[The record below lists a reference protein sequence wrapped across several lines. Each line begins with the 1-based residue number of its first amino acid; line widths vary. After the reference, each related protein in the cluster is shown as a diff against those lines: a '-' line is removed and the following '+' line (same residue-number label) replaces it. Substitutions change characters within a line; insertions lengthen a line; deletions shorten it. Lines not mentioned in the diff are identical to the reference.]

1 MALRSKKIENMTNE
15 EMYKELQKRVEQ
27 LEMVVFPA
35 DGASPALGTT
45 KKQKSL
51 PELIKAHPPQNGQ
64 QRVAAIVGYIEK
76 IENRTDIKLADIKKG
91 WAVGKFDGGFA
102 NVLVSRAV
110 KDGLIADY
118 SKDGSYVL
126 TQSGESYWEQ
136 LNDAT
141 T

>member
-1 MALRSKKIENMTNE
+1 MALRSKKIEHMTND
-15 EMYKELQKRVEQ
+15 EMYKDLQKRIER
-27 LEMVVFPA
+27 LEKAVFPE
-35 DGASPALGTT
+35 GGTSSTLSVT
-45 KKQKSL
+45 KKQRSL
-51 PELIKAHPPQNGQ
+51 PELVKAHPPQNGQ

-118 SKDGSYVL
+118 SKDGTYVL

-136 LNDAT
+136 LNEAAA
-141 T
+141 

>member
-1 MALRSKKIENMTNE
+1 MTNE
-15 EMYKELQKRVEQ
+15 EIHKDLQKRIER
-27 LEMVVFPA
+27 LEKVVFPP
-35 DGASPALGTT
+35 DGASPALGAT
-45 KKQKSL
+45 KKQRSL
-51 PELIKAHPPQNGQ
+51 PELVKVHPPQNGQ

-118 SKDGSYVL
+118 SNDGSYVL
-126 TQSGESYWEQ
+126 TQSGEAYWEQ
-136 LNDAT
+136 LNDAKA
-141 T
+141 